1 MPKKVDPL
9 LLGVWLVLQASQ
21 APMGGW
27 GPGAEPERGESCFRP
42 SWGSRVRPLLRGRRG
57 QRALPPG
64 GGKGGQ
70 AGGEG
75 YGVRGRDTSLKPPR
89 QLRPT
94 PSFSAQPTPLRSP
107 RSSGTPWC
115 VADSPPNA
123 VWGLK
128 VEP

>member
-1 MPKKVDPL
+1 MDREMPKKVDPL

-27 GPGAEPERGESCFRP
+27 GPRAEPERGQSCFRP

-70 AGGEG
+70 AGGG
-75 YGVRGRDTSLKPPR
+75 RYGVRGQDTSAEATQAAKANPL
-89 QLRPT
+89 LLSPT
-94 PSFSAQPTPLRSP
+94 DTLEEPQVFGDPGVRCEQSP
-107 RSSGTPWC
+107 
-115 VADSPPNA
+115 
-123 VWGLK
+123 
-128 VEP
+128 